1 MAVKTIYEIFD
12 ITHNDNILDLSIT
25 ATDKEGISHEV
36 ISNADAKRYLVQ
48 KYATR
53 EYPVILGVSASI
65 LDAKQSWQE
74 TYSLYLKNHKHGID
88 KQYQALFDYNYSP
101 IENVDRFETET
112 TEGTESGES
121 SNTTTNNLTNTTRYG
136 KVETNSGSDTTT
148 YGREV
153 TESGNDVVTNDGS
166 DTLTNGGTDTV
177 TNSGSDALRKT
188 GTDTLGK
195 SGSIINTTEKA
206 GFNSPNSYTPDTKN
220 TESYNNYAETETL
233 NTTDTTTFG
242 HIEATQHGHTETTA
256 YGQETTTDYGH
267 VETNSGEDTIEFG
280 HVLSNSGADTN
291 TQTGTV
297 TDAGETSGSTS
308 TERTLHTH
316 GNIGVTTN
324 NQLIESE
331 IAMRKLSL
339 AEMIID
345 DIINEYTYYC

>member
-1 MAVKTIYEIFD
+1 MAVRTIYEIFD

-25 ATDKEGISHEV
+25 ATDKEGASHE
-36 ISNADAKRYLVQ
+36 IITSADAKRYLLQ

-88 KQYQALFDYNYSP
+88 KQYQALFDYDYSP
-101 IENVDRFETET
+101 IENIDRYETET
-112 TEGTESGES
+112 TEGTETGES

-136 KVETNSGSDTTT
+136 KVETNSGSDTTS

-206 GFNSPNSYTPDTKN
+206 GFNSPNSYTPDTKT
-220 TESYNNYAETETL
+220 TESYTNYAETETL

-242 HIEATQHGHTETTA
+242 RIEATQHGHTETTA

-280 HVLSNSGADTN
+280 HVLSNSGTDSN

-297 TDAGETSGSTS
+297 TDAGETSGSSS
-308 TERTLHTH
+308 TERTLHVH
-316 GNIGVTTN
+316 GNIGVTTA
-324 NQLIESE
+324 SSM
-331 IAMRKLSL
+331 IAETVELYSMAL